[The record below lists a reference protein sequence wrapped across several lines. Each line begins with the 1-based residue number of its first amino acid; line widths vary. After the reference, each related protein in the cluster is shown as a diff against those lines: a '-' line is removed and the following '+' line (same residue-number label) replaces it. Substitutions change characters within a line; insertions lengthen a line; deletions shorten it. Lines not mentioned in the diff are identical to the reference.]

1 MSSITIQKVK
11 IEKEKGV
18 VVLPILEYKKL
29 LEQSIPTHYLYG
41 KDAKKLDRL
50 VAEGLKEYKAG
61 KTIKAKSLREALKI
75 YGRQGH

>member
-1 MSSITIQKVK
+1 MTSVTIQKVK

-41 KDAKKLDRL
+41 KDAEKIDRL
-50 VAEGLKEYKAG
+50 VEEGLKEYRAG
-61 KTIKAKSLREALKI
+61 KTKKIKSLSELD
-75 YGRQGH
+75 

>member
-1 MSSITIQKVK
+1 MSSVTIQKVK
-11 IEKEKGV
+11 IEKEKGI

-50 VAEGLKEYKAG
+50 VAEGLKKYKAG
-61 KTIKAKSLREALKI
+61 KTKKIKSLSDLD
-75 YGRQGH
+75 